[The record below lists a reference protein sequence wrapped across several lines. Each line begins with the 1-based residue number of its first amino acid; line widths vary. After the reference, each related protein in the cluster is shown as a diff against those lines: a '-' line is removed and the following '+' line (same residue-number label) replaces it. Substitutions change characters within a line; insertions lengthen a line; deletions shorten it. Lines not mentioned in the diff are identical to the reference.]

1 MDYNKYFVSIIVN
14 CRNGEKFITRSI
26 DSILNQ
32 SHTNFEI
39 IFYDNQSTDNTY
51 KIIKD
56 IKDSRIKYFRSIKY
70 LNLYEARN
78 EAIKLAK
85 GEFIAFLDVDD
96 TWEKKKLELQIKN
109 LINQNS
115 DVCFTNY
122 WIKKNNKKKIFKKTI
137 KFRNIR
143 EAILNNYPI
152 GILTILL
159 KSKIFFNNEIIFNK
173 KYEIIGD
180 FDLFY
185 RLSKKVNFSC
195 IDKPLATYNIHNN
208 NLSIKKIDLEIKEFD
223 DWILN
228 NKLTLLN
235 EKNSII
241 ENQKIRICNFLF
253 NKKKLFISSSELKKI
268 SNFNIRLRFYIK
280 LILQKLRI
288 I

>member
-1 MDYNKYFVSIIVN
+1 MDYSKYFVSVIVN
-14 CRNGEKFITRSI
+14 CHNGEKFISRSI
-26 DSILNQ
+26 ESILNQ

-56 IKDSRIKYFRSIKY
+56 IKDSRIKYFRSVKY

-78 EAIKLAK
+78 EAIKLAE

-96 TWEKKKLELQIKN
+96 TWEKKKIELQIQN
-109 LINQNS
+109 LIDQNS

-122 WIKKNNKKKIFKKTI
+122 WVKKNKKKKIFKKTV

-143 EAILNNYPI
+143 DAILNNYPI
-152 GILTILL
+152 GILTVLMN
-159 KSKIFFNNEIIFNK
+159 SRIFSNSEIIFNK

-185 RLSKKVNFSC
+185 RLSQKVKFSC
-195 IDKPLATYNIHNN
+195 IDKPLATYNIHND

-223 DWILN
+223 DWIFN

-241 ENQKIRICNFLF
+241 ENQNIRICNFLF
-253 NKKKLFISSSELKKI
+253 NKKKLFMSSSELKKI
-268 SNFNIRLRFYIK
+268 LNFNIRLRFYIK
-280 LILQKLRI
+280 LIIQKLRI

>member
-1 MDYNKYFVSIIVN
+1 MDYSKYFVSIVMN
-14 CRNGEKFITRSI
+14 CHNGEKFITRSI

-56 IKDSRIKYFRSIKY
+56 IQDRRIKYFRSVKY

-96 TWEKKKLELQIKN
+96 TWEKKKLELQIQN
-109 LINQNS
+109 LIDQNS

-122 WIKKNNKKKIFKKTI
+122 WVKKNKKKKIFKKTV

-143 EAILNNYPI
+143 DAILNNYPI
-152 GILTILL
+152 GILTVLMN
-159 KSKIFFNNEIIFNK
+159 SKIFSNSEIIFNK

-185 RLSKKVNFSC
+185 RLSQKVNFSC
-195 IDKPLATYNIHNN
+195 IDKPLATYNIHND

-228 NKLTLLN
+228 NKLTFYN

-241 ENQKIRICNFLF
+241 ENQNIRICNFLF
-253 NKKKLFISSSELKKI
+253 NKKKLFMSSSELKKI
-268 SNFNIRLRFYIK
+268 LNFNIRLRFYIK
-280 LILQKLRI
+280 LIIQKLRI